1 MRRRWIPASADWLI
15 ATSTPPFTVSV
26 RTAAGRRPVV
36 AAVAAVTGARKS
48 STGSPS
54 AVADSRS
61 STSFGSAPGS
71 ARSALPVWARTAPFA
86 SRITPPTTSVPAW
99 ALPLADTAPSRN
111 CTSSGLSS
119 VRTPYLAL
127 KARFVAM

>member
-26 RTAAGRRPVV
+26 RTAP
-36 AAVAAVTGARKS
+36 AAAPSSPVAAVTGARKS

-61 STSFGSAPGS
+61 STAFGSASGS

-86 SRITPPTTSVPAW
+86 SRITPPTTSLPACP
-99 ALPLADTAPSRN
+99 LPLADTAPSRN